1 MSLTPS
7 PQNTETPIAR
17 KWFKAGQVNG
27 WLMIQIADKIGE
39 KPDFAPRNTRGF
51 SLL

>member
-7 PQNTETPIAR
+7 PQNAETPIAR
-17 KWFKAGQVNG
+17 TWFKAGQVNG